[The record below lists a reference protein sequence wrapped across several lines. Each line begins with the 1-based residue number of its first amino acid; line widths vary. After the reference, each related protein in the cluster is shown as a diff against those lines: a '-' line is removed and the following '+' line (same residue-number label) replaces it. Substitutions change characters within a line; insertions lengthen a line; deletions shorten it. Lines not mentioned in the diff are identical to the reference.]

1 MKRMTG
7 GEAVRL
13 FCVRN
18 AVPIVF
24 LLVSAIGIYYS
35 QFTAEYLIQ
44 EMLTRLARNAF
55 LVLSLL
61 IPIMAGMGLNFGMVL
76 GAMAGQIGLIFIS
89 DWNVSG
95 LYGMTLAALIATPLA
110 ILFGWMCGAVLNKA
124 RGREMVTS
132 YILGFFMNGVYQL
145 AVLYGFGSVVPILN
159 PELVLSRGYGIRNV
173 TNLDGIRNTLDNAIP
188 LDIMGIHIPL
198 ATFLVIG
205 VFCLFIVWFRR
216 TKLGQDMRATG
227 QDLGRGAC
235 GGHSRHAYPHHFHC
249 HFHRA
254 RGLRTDHLSPERRY
268 AQHLQQP

>member
-1 MKRMTG
+1 MKSTSG
-7 GEAVRL
+7 GNAVTL
-13 FCVRN
+13 FCMRN

-24 LLVSAIGIYYS
+24 LLVSSIGIYYS

-44 EMLTRLARNAF
+44 EMLTRLARNSF

-89 DWNVSG
+89 DWNISG

-110 ILFGWMCGAVLNKA
+110 ILFGWMCGVVLNKA

-145 AVLYGFGSVVPILN
+145 VVLYGFGSLVPILN

-173 TNLDGIRNTLDNAIP
+173 TNLDNIRGTLDNAIP

-198 ATFLVIG
+198 ATFLLIG

-227 QDLGRGAC
+227 QDLAVA
-235 GGHSRHAYPHHFHC
+235 HSSGIPHAHAHHLHRD
-249 HFHRA
+249 FHRA
-254 RGLRTDHLSPERRY
+254 RRLWADHLPAERGY
-268 AQHLQQP
+268 AEHLQQP